1 MAPASMFSFPE
12 NLGSPTDVGS
22 LQILLATT
30 QEGLCRP
37 VIVFMRDEN
46 WEERD
51 RPSQDRLAMRDS
63 LDGSACAAMGQR
75 CGREDDRS

>member
-1 MAPASMFSFPE
+1 MFSFPE

-51 RPSQDRLAMRDS
+51 RASQD
-63 LDGSACAAMGQR
+63 
-75 CGREDDRS
+75 